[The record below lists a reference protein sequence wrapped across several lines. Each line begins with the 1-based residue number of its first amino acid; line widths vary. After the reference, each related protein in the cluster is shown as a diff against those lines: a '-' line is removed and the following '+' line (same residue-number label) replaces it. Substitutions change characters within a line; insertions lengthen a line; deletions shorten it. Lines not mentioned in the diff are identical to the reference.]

1 MNKYIKRIAPV
12 AALLLTMSVTSCVG
26 DLDVTPI
33 DPNLQTEINPDHLLN
48 KCYAN
53 FGLAGNGGP
62 DGDCD
67 IDGLD
72 GGTTGF
78 VRQLFNSNDL
88 TTDEAICNWTQDEG
102 ITEFNFNNYGASHPM
117 LKGFYYRLYF
127 GVTICNQYLTN
138 FGDLDKQKSA
148 EVRFIRALDY
158 YYLMDAFGNIP
169 FTEAVSAQA
178 APQYSRKQIYDY
190 IEKELLAIEPDL
202 MPAKAKTSADPN

>member
-1 MNKYIKRIAPV
+1 MF
-12 AALLLTMSVTSCVG
+12 
-26 DLDVTPI
+26 
-33 DPNLQTEINPDHLLN
+33 N

-53 FGLAGNGGP
+53 FGLSGNNGP

-78 VRQLFNSNDL
+78 IRQLFNSNDL

-102 ITEFNFNNYGASHPM
+102 IPEFNFNNYGSSHPM

-127 GVTICNQYLTN
+127 GVTVCNQYLNN
-138 FGDLDKQKSA
+138 FGDVDKQKTA

-158 YYLMDAFGNIP
+158 YLLMDAFGNIP
-169 FTEAVSAQA
+169 FTEEVSAKPS
-178 APQYSRKQIYDY
+178 PQHSRKQMYDY
-190 IEKELLAIEPDL
+190 IEKGTL
-202 MPAKAKTSADPN
+202 